1 MPVIITPMAKAYEEQ
16 IKDKKTP
23 GPAKAQKLGQK
34 FATELDKGFKM
45 AMCTIQVTGVI
56 GNSPYSGGEAF
67 PGQFVKAVAMAA
79 IAKGYSDLWVGGKN
93 IPLTQYCDKE
103 AKIIADA
110 IVKYFKTGIW
120 SMKVH
125 KGPPLTATP
134 LDAEL
139 LKGIIQPALLNA
151 WKFDKVGLEAVKAQ
165 QVVTGINNAITAGI
179 ATIQFSGAV
188 NSAPQGAAVGVL
200 I

>member
-1 MPVIITPMAKAYEEQ
+1 MPVIIAPMAKAYEQQ

-23 GPAKAQKLGQK
+23 GPSKANKLAEK

-45 AMCTIQVTGVI
+45 AMCTIQVTGVL

-67 PGQFVKAVAMAA
+67 PGKFQKAIAQGV
-79 IAKGYSDLWVGGKN
+79 IAKGYSELWSGNK
-93 IPLTQYCDKE
+93 LLSLAQYCDKE

-110 IVKYFKTGIW
+110 IAKYFKAGIW

-134 LDAEL
+134 MQADL
-139 LKGIIQPALLNA
+139 LKSIIQPALMNA
-151 WKFDKVGLEAVKAQ
+151 WRPDKIGLEGLKAQ
-165 QVVTGINNAITAGI
+165 QLVTGINNAITA
-179 ATIQFSGAV
+179 ALPTITFAGAV
-188 NSAPQGAAVGVL
+188 ASAPQGSATGVL